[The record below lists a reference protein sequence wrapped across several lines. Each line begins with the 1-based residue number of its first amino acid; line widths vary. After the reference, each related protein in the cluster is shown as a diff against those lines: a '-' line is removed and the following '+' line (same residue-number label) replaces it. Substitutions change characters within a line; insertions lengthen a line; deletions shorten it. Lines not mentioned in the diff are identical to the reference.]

1 MTKLKTINLSNKLL
15 SHEHMHVLRRSLKV
29 TPIPLPNKK
38 KLMKNNAHQF
48 SRKLCLLEFFFK
60 ENDSEEEK
68 SFEGSIIKNKS
79 AFNPQRSTLRETEIK
94 H

>member
-15 SHEHMHVLRRSLKV
+15 SHEHMRVLRRGLKV

-38 KLMKNNAHQF
+38 KLMKNDAHQF